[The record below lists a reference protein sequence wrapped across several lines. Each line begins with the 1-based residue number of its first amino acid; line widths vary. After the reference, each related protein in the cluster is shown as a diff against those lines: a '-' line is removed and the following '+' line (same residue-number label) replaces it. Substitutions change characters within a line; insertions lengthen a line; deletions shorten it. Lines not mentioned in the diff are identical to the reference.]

1 VEAEL
6 TCYNPDEPRKVA
18 CEGDHVKIAQWKEQ
32 PQKHKTS
39 TAMEFQGRPKA
50 QTIVSQNYDLLETL
64 KADRKQDLPRLT
76 SVDVGSSVPTPQL
89 GFVKQQNFLKF
100 PSGRQ
105 YRVPDDRRLPLA
117 YFASDKMG
125 SDKIT

>member
-1 VEAEL
+1 
-6 TCYNPDEPRKVA
+6 
-18 CEGDHVKIAQWKEQ
+18 
-32 PQKHKTS
+32 
-39 TAMEFQGRPKA
+39 MEFQGRPKA